1 PGLSRK
7 GFEIG
12 AHTMSHPD
20 LGHIDGESAEHEIL
34 GSRRRLEE
42 ELGEP
47 VTLFAYPFGGR
58 ANLSEANRERVRR
71 AGYRCC
77 MSAYGGVVDRRTDR
91 YDVPRVAVDRWFRS
105 PYHWGL
111 VLLLGRDRQ
120 GARGRATGLRNSE
133 STTASS
139 VGCRHGQGRMSSGQ
153 TSVGCPDSN
162 ANRRGEKANVKILK
176 VWDADYPRDVRVE
189 TVCRALHGAGPEVH
203 LVARNRQRRER
214 FERLPYATVHRLGNF
229 GLLGRAIDDAISF
242 PAFCNPRWVRL
253 IHGTASRAGAELILC
268 RDLPLAPAAIWAGR
282 RLGVPVVLDMAEN
295 YPAMIRAMWDARRQ
309 RPHDWLVRNPA
320 AVARVEQWAIRR
332 VDHILVVV
340 EESRERLTE
349 LGVSGDRITIVS
361 NTPSKSRPASLAH
374 PSRGE

>member
-1 PGLSRK
+1 KDNLAVAVPILERHALPACFFLTTSYIGTDTVPLWDAKGGVRSEWLNWDDVADLSRK

-120 GARGRATGLRNSE
+120 GAR
-133 STTASS
+133 
-139 VGCRHGQGRMSSGQ
+139 
-153 TSVGCPDSN
+153 
-162 ANRRGEKANVKILK
+162 
-176 VWDADYPRDVRVE
+176 
-189 TVCRALHGAGPEVH
+189 
-203 LVARNRQRRER
+203 
-214 FERLPYATVHRLGNF
+214 
-229 GLLGRAIDDAISF
+229 
-242 PAFCNPRWVRL
+242 
-253 IHGTASRAGAELILC
+253 
-268 RDLPLAPAAIWAGR
+268 
-282 RLGVPVVLDMAEN
+282 
-295 YPAMIRAMWDARRQ
+295 
-309 RPHDWLVRNPA
+309 
-320 AVARVEQWAIRR
+320 
-332 VDHILVVV
+332 
-340 EESRERLTE
+340 
-349 LGVSGDRITIVS
+349 
-361 NTPSKSRPASLAH
+361 
-374 PSRGE
+374 